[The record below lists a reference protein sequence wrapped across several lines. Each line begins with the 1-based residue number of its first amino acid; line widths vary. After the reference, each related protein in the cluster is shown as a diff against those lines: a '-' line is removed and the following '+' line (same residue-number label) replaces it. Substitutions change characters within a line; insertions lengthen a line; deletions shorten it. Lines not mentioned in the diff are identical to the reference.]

1 MSKKAYIFLFT
12 LLSAVVHGQS
22 VSLKVDQSIER
33 LLQEVEVK
41 LSNEIV
47 VGTRVFV
54 MTPRFSAGVAPYIRD
69 RVGAGLV
76 QSLTKSK
83 YVPIYQPYLEER
95 TYKRIESSDTALRV
109 IHSSS
114 LFDDYKSMRSFI
126 DTLNGYAVDLIL
138 VSRIHKNDAD
148 VLVLNIDLVD
158 SRTLQIKSSS
168 TVYSTNKIKVNRDTH
183 MKISGGFGVAP
194 SALLYRNYPQLSS
207 GLVGPFETSINYQ
220 TLEFGVYQDVLKGH
234 EELRFGIIGAYE
246 STYLEG
252 AFNDT
257 LYQINKFEI
266 GALRLGMSL
275 ELSLISNGPNPR
287 PVVSLSTNVSI
298 SKPTL
303 LDSYFS
309 SDTRVT
315 INFSRSL
322 GGYIQVRFSDPI
334 VKNAVYTDIINNQS
348 YMLCYGASI
357 NI

>member
-1 MSKKAYIFLFT
+1 LSFT
-12 LLSAVVHGQS
+12 GQAQS
-22 VSLKVDQSIER
+22 VSSKVDQSIEKILR
-33 LLQEVEVK
+33 EAEIK

-47 VGTRVFV
+47 VGSRVFV

-69 RVGAGLV
+69 RIGAGLV
-76 QSLTKSK
+76 QSLAQSK
-83 YVPIYQPYLEER
+83 YVPVYQPFLEER

-114 LFDDYKSMRSFI
+114 LFDDYKSMRSFV

-138 VSRIHKNDAD
+138 VSRIHKNESD
-148 VLVLNIDLVD
+148 VLVLNMDLVD

-168 TVYSTNKIKVNRDTH
+168 TVYSANKIKINRDTH
-183 MKISGGFGVAP
+183 MQISGGFGVSP
-194 SALLYRNYPQLSS
+194 SALLYRNYPQLSN
-207 GLVGPFETSINYQ
+207 GLVGPFETPINYQ
-220 TLEFGVYQDVLKGH
+220 MIELGVYQDVLRGH
-234 EELRFGIIGAYE
+234 EELKFGIVGAYE
-246 STYLEG
+246 STFLQG
-252 AFNDT
+252 VFNDS

-266 GALRLGMSL
+266 GALRLGLSL
-275 ELSLISNGPNPR
+275 ELSLLSNGPDPR
-287 PVVSLSTNVSI
+287 PILSLTSNACI

-322 GGYIQVRFSDPI
+322 GGFIQIRFTDPI